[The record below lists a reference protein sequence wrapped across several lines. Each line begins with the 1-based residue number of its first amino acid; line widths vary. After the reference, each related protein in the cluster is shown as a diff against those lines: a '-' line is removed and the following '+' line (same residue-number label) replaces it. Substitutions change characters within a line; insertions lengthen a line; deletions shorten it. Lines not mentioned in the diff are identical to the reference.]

1 MDFKEP
7 IQITLT
13 CLICINRILTKDN
26 NQCMAM
32 EVNKKMFCNRKT
44 RIVYKE
50 LILKI
55 TVIKENLFHLKK
67 LISTKIVNTVRKTKE
82 LIIHS

>member
-7 IQITLT
+7 IQIILI
-13 CLICINRILTKDN
+13 CLICINHILTKDN
-26 NQCMAM
+26 NQCIAM
-32 EVNKKMFCNRKT
+32 EVDKKMFCNRR

-55 TVIKENLFHLKK
+55 IVIKENLFHLKK
-67 LISTKIVNTVRKTKE
+67 LISTKIVKTVHQPKE
-82 LIIHS
+82 LIIRS

>member
-1 MDFKEP
+1 MVFKEP
-7 IQITLT
+7 IQIILI

-26 NQCMAM
+26 NQCITM
-32 EVNKKMFCNRKT
+32 EVDKKMFCKRR

-67 LISTKIVNTVRKTKE
+67 LISTKIVKTVQQTKE
-82 LIIHS
+82 LIIHN